1 MSKSRVSKAAAL
13 SLLLAFLL
21 GLPFPSL
28 QAQEGGRFTTRT
40 VAIIQRD
47 DLNRKL
53 SYPSSLFYD
62 RGAGELYVTS
72 SGRVVVYSSDYFPVS
87 SLGKGRGI
95 TGANSVY
102 VDKKGDVY
110 ICQGPSTKNPKARIS
125 VYNAAFLP
133 VKEIYFEGFE
143 KARSFT
149 PRRMAIGED
158 GKMYVAGIDFR
169 GLVVLDEKGRFLNL
183 LAPKDFI
190 VSPNMARVAAI
201 NDVTI
206 DKKGRIYLLSEE
218 MGRIYVYDK
227 NERFLFKFG
236 TKGGSTGKLSR
247 PRGIAVD
254 DKRDRIYVIDY
265 MRHTA
270 NVYSLDGKFLGEFGG
285 RGWGPGW
292 FNYPSDIAVDDQGNV
307 IVADTFNQRVQ
318 VLKVEETGP
327 PQEAPNYAPG
337 FPAVPNK

>member
-1 MSKSRVSKAAAL
+1 MDRSGAFKAIAV
-13 SLLLAFLL
+13 SLLLTILA
-21 GLPFPSL
+21 PPSS
-28 QAQEGGRFTTRT
+28 QAQGIIRFTTKLI
-40 VAIIQRD
+40 AMIQRD
-47 DLNRKL
+47 NLNRKL

-62 RGAGELYVTS
+62 FAENELYVTS
-72 SGRVVVYSSDYFPVS
+72 SGKVIVYASDYFPIS
-87 SLGKGRGI
+87 SLGKGRGLL
-95 TGANSVY
+95 TPVSVY
-102 VDKKGDVY
+102 ADKNGNLYV
-110 ICQGPSTKNPKARIS
+110 CQSPSEKNPKARIS

-133 VKEIYFEGFE
+133 LREIYFEGFE
-143 KARSFT
+143 GAEKFT
-149 PRRMAIGED
+149 PRRMAIGKD

-169 GLVVLDEKGRFLNL
+169 GLVVLDRKGRFLNL
-183 LAPKDFI
+183 LAPKDYI
-190 VSPNMARVAAI
+190 VSPNMTRIAMI

-218 MGRIYVYDK
+218 MGRIYVYDE

-236 TKGGSTGKLSR
+236 QKGGSTGKLSR

-254 DKRDRIYVIDY
+254 NQRGRVYVIDY

-318 VLKVEETGP
+318 VLKVKTEPEESP
-327 PQEAPNYAPG
+327 KEIPNHAPD